1 MFMNRKI
8 HVVWGVSIFAILCL
22 LIFQGF
28 WLNRLIQFKQVE
40 YLNTVNNIL
49 SGAVESGFEE
59 YLVGNRVI
67 VQEPPSVSVILMIK
81 S

>member
-1 MFMNRKI
+1 MNRKI

-40 YLNTVNNIL
+40 YLNIVNKIINCL
-49 SGAVESGFEE
+49 ET
-59 YLVGNRVI
+59 RV
-67 VQEPPSVSVILMIK
+67 
-81 S
+81 

>member
-1 MFMNRKI
+1 MNRKI

-40 YLNTVNNIL
+40 YLNIVNN
-49 SGAVESGFEE
+49 
-59 YLVGNRVI
+59 
-67 VQEPPSVSVILMIK
+67 VSSI
-81 S
+81 